1 VGSIAL
7 AGDHMILEVSHRTS
21 YAYTEPVLQSQHLVH
36 LAPRQGKCRQGV
48 PQTLL
53 RHSLLV
59 EPAPSDNASRTDY
72 FGNETSILTIEG
84 RHTELVIHARSTV
97 EIEAAPSPDAGRSH
111 PWERVGMTART
122 ADGECDIAVLQFAS
136 ASRHTRPLRE
146 AIDYALPSFGAG
158 RPILEAAFDLTRRIH
173 ADFTFDPTATDLA
186 TPVSQVFRARRGVC
200 QDFAH
205 LALTC
210 LRGLSLPARYV
221 SGYLL
226 TLPPPGMEKL
236 KGADASHAWISV
248 WAGDLGWLD
257 FDPTNGLM
265 PAGEHVTLAYGR
277 DYDDVSPISGVL
289 LGGGDQQMR
298 VAVDVT
304 RNEPGALVPG
314 GETP

>member
-1 VGSIAL
+1 
-7 AGDHMILEVSHRTS
+7 MILEISHRTS
-21 YAYTEPVLQSQHLVH
+21 YAYTEPVLQSQHLIH
-36 LAPRQGKCRQGV
+36 LMPRQGLCRPGV
-48 PQTLL
+48 RQTVV

-59 EPAPSDNASRTDY
+59 DPAPSETASRTDY

-84 RHTELVIHARSTV
+84 EHSDLVIHARSTV
-97 EIEAAPSPDAGRSH
+97 EVAAAPAPDVGRSEA
-111 PWERVGMTART
+111 WERVGTSLLT
-122 ADGECDIAVLQFAS
+122 PDGEYDITVLQFAS
-136 ASRHTRPLRE
+136 ASRHTHPLRE
-146 AIDYALPSFGAG
+146 AIDYALPSFAAG
-158 RPILEAAFDLTRRIH
+158 RPILEAAFELTRRIH
-173 ADFTFDPTATDLA
+173 ADFTFDAAATDIA
-186 TPVSQVFRARRGVC
+186 TPVSHVFRARRGVC

-226 TLPPPGMEKL
+226 TLPPAGMEKR

-248 WAGDLGWLD
+248 WAGAFGWVD

-265 PAGEHVTLAYGR
+265 SAGEHVTLAYGR

-304 RNEPGALVPG
+304 AAQ
-314 GETP
+314 

>member
-1 VGSIAL
+1 VGAVAL
-7 AGDHMILEVSHRTS
+7 AGDRMILEVSHRTS
-21 YAYTEPVLQSQHLVH
+21 YTYTEPVLQSQHLIH
-36 LAPRQGKCRQGV
+36 LVPRQGLCRQGV
-48 PQTLL
+48 RQTVL

-59 EPAPSDNASRTDY
+59 DPAPSENAARTDY

-84 RHTELVIHARSTV
+84 EHSELVIHARSTV
-97 EIEAAPSPDAGRSH
+97 EVEAAPAPDVGRSGA
-111 PWERVGMTART
+111 WERAAATALT
-122 ADGECDIAVLQFAS
+122 ADGEYDIAVLQFAS

-146 AIDYALPSFGAG
+146 AIAYARPSFAAG
-158 RPILEAAFDLTRRIH
+158 RPILEAAFELTRRIH
-173 ADFTFDPTATDLA
+173 ADFIFDATATDIA
-186 TPVSQVFRARRGVC
+186 TPVSHLFRARRGVC

-210 LRGLSLPARYV
+210 LRSLSLPARYV

-226 TLPPPGMEKL
+226 TLPPPGMEKR

-248 WAGDLGWLD
+248 WAGDFGWVD

-277 DYDDVSPISGVL
+277 DYDDVSPIGGVL
-289 LGGGDQQMR
+289 LGGGDQRMR

-304 RNEPGALVPG
+304 PAQ
-314 GETP
+314 